1 MQWDKTQCPCT
12 LEIEVA
18 RSDTDRGANNQL
30 FTNLKKSMIMQGILI
45 CGIMAYLLIV
55 AAVESN
61 RERKEY
67 EAQKRNR
74 KQGK

>member
-1 MQWDKTQCPCT
+1 
-12 LEIEVA
+12 
-18 RSDTDRGANNQL
+18 
-30 FTNLKKSMIMQGILI
+30 MQGILI
-45 CGIMAYLLIV
+45 CGIMAYLLFV

-67 EAQKRNR
+67 ETQKRNR

>member
-1 MQWDKTQCPCT
+1 
-12 LEIEVA
+12 
-18 RSDTDRGANNQL
+18 
-30 FTNLKKSMIMQGILI
+30 MQGILI
-45 CGIMAYLLIV
+45 CGVMAYLLLV

-74 KQGK
+74 NKSK